1 MKKNRK
7 HGSIQHFIL
16 AGVVCFSSPAYADSV
31 FPNTIYNEAEK
42 PDFSMGAINIET
54 VMEGNR
60 KYSAGTEKETI
71 FKMFSE
77 KSEPMIMTADNGVYY
92 AVIDEGGE
100 YSYRIYPYA
109 LYTSSLTEGIYLQ
122 SFISYN
128 YISLD
133 LPEQEVEKFLQEERE
148 LKKKIREDNA
158 YIIEYL
164 NESEYGGFFYNI
176 EEEKTHIYLTNGERR
191 EELEENGF
199 VCDDADYSLKDKYE
213 IMEKLWDKKEA
224 LGIFDIQTEE
234 TGIIIYGT
242 DTKEEFQKKIGG
254 LEFDIPYQYVR
265 GVWTPFETCF
275 EDGFTAQEDEI
286 RFLEYLGMD
295 LEKTEDFVRCFHF
308 VGWRFVESIKEEE
321 WEKLKES
328 ISVFQQ
334 KYPEYSCRNIYYHVA
349 GDYDED
355 VYLSFDNEL
364 LEFVDTLPD
373 YEADKN
379 VVVEYEYG
387 DPQRL
392 ELKRM
397 LKQYKEKFPE
407 LSYNEIYE
415 TYIKEMEENKGI
427 SKEEKLYWYLWKKY
441 SGEVE
446 AVNIKSMETETSID
460 ETIDKQP
467 LYSIIAG
474 FGILT
479 VFCGIM
485 IVLKE
490 KIKRK
495 EKSGLGL
502 NPIKRK

>member
-16 AGVVCFSSPAYADSV
+16 AGVICFSSPIYADSV
-31 FPNTIYNEAEK
+31 FPNTIYNETEK

-54 VMEGNR
+54 VMEGNQ
-60 KYSAGTEKETI
+60 KYSVENEKETV

-77 KSEPMIMTADNGVYY
+77 KSVPMIMAANDGAYY
-92 AVIDEGGE
+92 AVIDEDGE
-100 YSYRIYPYA
+100 YSYRIY
-109 LYTSSLTEGIYLQ
+109 SSIGSASSSQDGIYLQ
-122 SFISYN
+122 SCVNYN

-133 LPEQEVEKFLQEERE
+133 LPEQEVQKFLQEEKK

-158 YIIEYL
+158 YIMEYL
-164 NESEYGGFFYNI
+164 NESEYGGFFYDT
-176 EEEKTHIYLTNGERR
+176 EEEKTHIYLTNGKQR
-191 EELEENGF
+191 EELEKSGF
-199 VCDDADYSLKDKYE
+199 VCDDANYSLKDKYE
-213 IMEKLWDKKEA
+213 IMKKLWYKKEA
-224 LGIFDIQTEE
+224 LGIFDIHIAQ

-242 DTKEEFQKKIGG
+242 DTKEEFQKKIGD

-265 GVWTPFETCF
+265 GVWSPFGTCSD
-275 EDGFTAQEDEI
+275 EESIAQEDEI
-286 RFLEYLGMD
+286 RFLEYLGME

-321 WEKLKES
+321 WQKLKKS

-349 GDYDED
+349 GDYNAD

-397 LKQYKEKFPE
+397 LKQYKENFPE

-441 SGEVE
+441 SGEVKTMD
-446 AVNIKSMETETSID
+446 IKSMKTETSVD

-467 LYSIIAG
+467 LHPAIAG
-474 FGILT
+474 FGILI
-479 VFCGIM
+479 VSCGI
-485 IVLKE
+485 IIGLKE
-490 KIKRK
+490 KIKQK
-495 EKSGLGL
+495 EGRIL
-502 NPIKRK
+502 